1 MVFAGGTYTVDII
14 IREKKNAFC
23 TSAEVTYPNKTAT
36 THEQEGREGGEKK
49 KKTGGRTHG
58 TAVDLRCYGKKKKE
72 RAYETTE
79 KTKAQERQRNVH
91 AQAITQTLTK
101 KKKNTLA
108 FRRPARG
115 HQQP

>member
-1 MVFAGGTYTVDII
+1 LYICRGNLSKQNGDNTRTG
-14 IREKKNAFC
+14 RKRG
-23 TSAEVTYPNKTAT
+23 
-36 THEQEGREGGEKK
+36 GREE

-101 KKKNTLA
+101 KKKKIHSHLEGQRAGTNN
-108 FRRPARG
+108 PSVVYEIK
-115 HQQP
+115 H

>member
-49 KKTGGRTHG
+49 KK
-58 TAVDLRCYGKKKKE
+58 
-72 RAYETTE
+72 
-79 KTKAQERQRNVH
+79 QEAGLMEQR
-91 AQAITQTLTK
+91 
-101 KKKNTLA
+101 
-108 FRRPARG
+108 
-115 HQQP
+115 